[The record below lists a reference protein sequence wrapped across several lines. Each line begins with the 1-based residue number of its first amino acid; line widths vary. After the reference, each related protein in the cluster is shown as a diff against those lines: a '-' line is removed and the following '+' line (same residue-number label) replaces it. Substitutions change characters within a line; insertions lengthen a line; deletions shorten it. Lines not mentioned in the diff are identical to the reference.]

1 MENAIYLTALSE
13 YKNINNMAKVTTI
26 QTFVSIADIKEQY
39 GMTLPKP
46 FEWRLLAIPF
56 VGAVNGIPTSHGVA
70 VATNGILV
78 AIVQDERRLFI
89 GHIDSFVADTQENEV
104 RLTVRQAVK
113 PRKEKKPTMD
123 ISEFV

>member
-89 GHIDSFVADTQENEV
+89 GHIDSFIADTQENEV

>member
-46 FEWRLLAIPF
+46 FEWRLLAIPL

-89 GHIDSFVADTQENEV
+89 GHIDSFIADTQENEV